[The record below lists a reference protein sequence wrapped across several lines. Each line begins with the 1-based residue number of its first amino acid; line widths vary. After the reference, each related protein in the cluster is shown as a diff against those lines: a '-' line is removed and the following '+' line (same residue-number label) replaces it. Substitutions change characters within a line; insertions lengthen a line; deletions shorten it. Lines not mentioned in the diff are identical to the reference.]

1 MATDEPRQRPSG
13 LRGMLHRFTASS
25 QELESEELRR
35 ESERAGCVCVDTVR
49 RGDLVDIVG
58 RLRTVVYTP
67 RTNLPTL
74 EADLYDGTDAIT
86 LVFLGRRHI
95 AGIEPG
101 RALTVRGRVALRDG
115 RKVIYNPYYELEA
128 APYE

>member
-1 MATDEPRQRPSG
+1 VKLS
-13 LRGMLHRFTASS
+13 
-25 QELESEELRR
+25 
-35 ESERAGCVCVDTVR
+35 
-49 RGDLVDIVG
+49 G

-74 EADLYDGTDAIT
+74 EAELYDGTDVVT

-101 RALTVRGRVALRDG
+101 RAMTAEGRVALRDG
-115 RKVIYNPYYELEA
+115 RKVIYNPHYALD
-128 APYE
+128 APK